1 MKKLAAGFTIPGLEV
16 DDDAA
21 CKSCNCPRH
30 RRSFRTNDC
39 CRKCA
44 YLLKYLEEVMAWDR
58 HRPETLLH
66 VSKDINVD
74 PRTGN
79 RPFVTSHLTA
89 PQFAVWKDEH
99 MRQIKQRLTWMRV
112 REDRR
117 RGIGIDGHVI
127 ERKLADLQ
135 RVIRS
140 SAVYPKNASTLSH
153 NFTKA
158 QLMILYRL
166 LDDIE
171 ETVPVRSIVNIGEVY
186 DRIYKSQ
193 V

>member
-1 MKKLAAGFTIPGLEV
+1 MKKPSAGVTRPDL

-30 RRSFRTNDC
+30 RRPFKRNDC
-39 CRKCA
+39 CGKCA
-44 YLLKYLEEVMAWDR
+44 FLLKYLEEAMAWDC
-58 HRPETLLH
+58 HRPETLRH
-66 VSKDINVD
+66 VSKDINID
-74 PRTGN
+74 PRTG
-79 RPFVTSHLTA
+79 RCPFITSHLTA

-99 MRQIKQRLTWMRV
+99 IRQIKERLTWMRV

-117 RGIGIDGHVI
+117 RGIGIDGHVL

-140 SAVYPKNASTLSH
+140 KAVYPKNASTLSH
-153 NFTKA
+153 NFTVA
-158 QLMILYRL
+158 QLTTLYRL

-171 ETVPVRSIVNIGEVY
+171 ETVPVRSIVSVGEVY